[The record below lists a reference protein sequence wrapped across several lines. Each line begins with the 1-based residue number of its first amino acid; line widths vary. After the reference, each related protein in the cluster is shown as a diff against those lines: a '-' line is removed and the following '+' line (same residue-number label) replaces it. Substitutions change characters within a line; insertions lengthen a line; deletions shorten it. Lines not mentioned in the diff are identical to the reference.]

1 MWVVRDKRFKDA
13 LNIFDLGQCK
23 DDVALTEMEVEV
35 FHCEAGLWQMIR
47 SQSYAL
53 SRHLGHLSE
62 PKKAKIP
69 APAITFSGYWGYRNV
84 IHKKII

>member
-1 MWVVRDKRFKDA
+1 MWVLRDKRFKDA
-13 LNIFDLGQCK
+13 LNIFDLGHCK

-53 SRHLGHLSE
+53 LRHLGHLSE
-62 PKKAKIP
+62 PKKQRFQLP
-69 APAITFSGYWGYRNV
+69 PLHSQV
-84 IHKKII
+84 IGGREM